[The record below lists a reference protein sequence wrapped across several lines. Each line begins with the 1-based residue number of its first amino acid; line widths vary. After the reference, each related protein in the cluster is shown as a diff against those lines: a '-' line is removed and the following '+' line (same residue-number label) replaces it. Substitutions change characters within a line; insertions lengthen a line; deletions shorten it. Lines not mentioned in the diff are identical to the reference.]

1 MGESLMQD
9 QSGLS
14 PVTMIVLYLARKLAV
29 FPTFSFY
36 LLVQGLHYKDCVL
49 GQDVK
54 VQLS

>member
-49 GQDVK
+49 GQDVHDP
-54 VQLS
+54 